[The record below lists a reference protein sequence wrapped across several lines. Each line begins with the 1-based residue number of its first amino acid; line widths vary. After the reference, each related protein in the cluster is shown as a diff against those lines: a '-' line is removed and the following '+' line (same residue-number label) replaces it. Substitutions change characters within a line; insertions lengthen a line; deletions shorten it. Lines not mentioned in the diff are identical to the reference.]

1 MAYFMHVNN
10 CIRVSQDVQQIQRD
24 GNMTLHQLHQTR
36 FHVEPLKSIVG
47 IGDITAYQIVITTGP
62 ALGTIGSVSVPAQ
75 ADICN
80 DPNFGAASR
89 MSHLASWFRRTLAT
103 LTS

>member
-1 MAYFMHVNN
+1 
-10 CIRVSQDVQQIQRD
+10 
-24 GNMTLHQLHQTR
+24 MTLHQLHQTR
-36 FHVEPLKSIVG
+36 FHVEPLRSIVG
-47 IGDITAYQIVITTGP
+47 VGDITAYQIVISTGP

-80 DPNFGAASR
+80 DPNFDAASR
-89 MSHLASWFRRTLAT
+89 MSHLASWFRRILAT